1 MDVLEGLL
9 PLMKKQKER
18 DLAKAVEEADG
29 NEQAIMSANRQL
41 ALKEQ
46 KIHKQ
51 IEDLKANPEQA
62 GAAFVAQ

>member
-1 MDVLEGLL
+1 MEGLL

-18 DLAKAVEEADG
+18 DLTKAVEEANG
-29 NEQAIMSANRQL
+29 NEQAIMSIQRQM
-41 ALKEQ
+41 AMKEQ

-51 IEDLKANPEQA
+51 IEELKANPETA